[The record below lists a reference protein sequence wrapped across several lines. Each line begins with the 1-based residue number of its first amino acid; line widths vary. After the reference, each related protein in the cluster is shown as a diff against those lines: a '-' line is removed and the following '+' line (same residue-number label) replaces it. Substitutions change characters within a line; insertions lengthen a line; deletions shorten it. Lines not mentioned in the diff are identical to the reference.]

1 LTNNLV
7 TFRHQSAVVK
17 VRLRRNNAFRGKGK
31 IHRSRICAKSMGKD
45 LLGRA
50 AEAADEE
57 ERKKRRIKR
66 KSR

>member
-1 LTNNLV
+1 MPFEETE
-7 TFRHQSAVVK
+7 Q
-17 VRLRRNNAFRGKGK
+17 
-31 IHRSRICAKSMGKD
+31 IHRSPICAKSMGKD

-57 ERKKRRIKR
+57 ERKKRGIKR